1 MGNITI
7 SDVAKHAS
15 VSIATVSNAVN
26 GTRSV
31 SSELKDKIF
40 RAIDELGY
48 EPDYLAKNLKRN
60 TTMTI
65 GVVVTSIQRIFFPE
79 VLAGIQTMAGQYG
92 YNVLINLS
100 EDSVEK
106 EMMLVKML
114 VDSKVD
120 GIIIHTLCSQE
131 DDKHLSY
138 LGSLTKYNKM
148 IPVVSLERNLVSKN
162 ISSIFADNY
171 HGGRLAMEH
180 LIEIGAQ
187 NIICIKGPDN
197 SEVSNDR
204 MRAFLDV
211 MAEHGHPNNIGNVY
225 SGDYSPLSGYRVT
238 RRLLLDG
245 IKPHAIF
252 ACNDQMAIGAINAIN
267 EYGLKIPGDIKV
279 VGYDNTFVASIVSP
293 QLTTVNVPKA
303 RMGQEAFKLLYK
315 HMTEIRDAD
324 DVQKSR
330 KSLKAEGVK
339 VPIDLIVRQSTVE
352 SAQTYAWDLEDW

>member
-1 MGNITI
+1 VGNITI
-7 SDVAKHAS
+7 ADVARQAK

-31 SSELKDKIF
+31 SSELKSKIF
-40 RAIDELGY
+40 KAIDELGY

-65 GVVVTSIQRIFFPE
+65 GVVITSLQRIFFPE
-79 VLAGIQTMAGQYG
+79 VLIGIQTMAGQHG

-100 EDSVEK
+100 EDSIEK

-131 DDKHLSY
+131 DERHLSF
-138 LGSLTKYNKM
+138 LGSLSRYNKR

-171 HGGRLAMEH
+171 HGGRLATEH
-180 LIEIGAQ
+180 LVETGAE

-211 MAEHGHPNNIGNVY
+211 MAEHGYQGGSNNVY
-225 SGDYSPLSGYRVT
+225 TGDYSPLSGYRVT
-238 RRLLLDG
+238 RRLLLNG

-293 QLTTVNVPKA
+293 QLTTINVPKA
-303 RMGQEAFKLLYK
+303 RMGQEAFSLLYK
-315 HMTEIRDAD
+315 HMTETREAD
-324 DVQKSR
+324 DINKLKHVF
-330 KSLKAEGVK
+330 KAEGVK